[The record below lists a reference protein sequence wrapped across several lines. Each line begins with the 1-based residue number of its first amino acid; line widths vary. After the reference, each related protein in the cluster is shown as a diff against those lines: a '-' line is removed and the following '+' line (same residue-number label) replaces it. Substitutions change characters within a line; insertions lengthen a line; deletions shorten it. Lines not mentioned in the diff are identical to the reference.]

1 MVQWI
6 QIVVISIIV
15 ILIIYSPYEY
25 LVLRQNKVLGS
36 TSTISAALLV
46 VLFNLSTSNRDF
58 SSASVTIII
67 FLVTFIFSTIKQAGV
82 FARSF
87 EIPSFEGE
95 NLERLIVHFSE
106 QLRMPNAAVEMTYEG
121 KEYKIKYENVDYHVV
136 INVKRFFFEDAYYY
150 TLTFKKRFP
159 RELQKAILNLTQE
172 YIEHRNEIKK
182 HWRTRIIQTVSITCV
197 LVGLLIFVNYNALH
211 PKYTNAIDSFDA
223 NNRLTIEKIVAG
235 DSEADYLVINDS
247 EKVQMVLNGIKD
259 ISIWKRDKAFFD
271 EISSRLQ
278 YLIRLDDS
286 PVALYIGEYDVIGFY
301 DYQRLY
307 DEGGVY
313 GKVMVS
319 LYRLYGKDEGYYFDA
334 LSSLYGDDGNV
345 YDFISKWL

>member
-1 MVQWI
+1 MAQWI
-6 QIVVISIIV
+6 QLVVISIIV
-15 ILIIYSPYEY
+15 VLIIYSPYEY

-46 VLFNLSTSNRDF
+46 VLINLSSSNRDF

-67 FLVTFIFSTIKQAGV
+67 ILGTFFFSTIKQAGM

-95 NLERLIVHFSE
+95 NLERLIVKFSD
-106 QLRMPNAAVEMTYEG
+106 QLRMPNATVEMKDEG
-121 KEYKIKYENVDYHVV
+121 KEYEIKYDNVDYYAVV
-136 INVKRFFFEDAYYY
+136 NVKRFFFEDAYYY

-172 YIEHRNEIKK
+172 YIEHRNEIQK
-182 HWRTRIIQTVSITCV
+182 HWRTRIIQTISITCV
-197 LVGLLIFVNYNALH
+197 LVGLLLFVNYSALH

-223 NNRLTIEKIVAG
+223 DKSLTIEKIVEG
-235 DSEADYLVINDS
+235 DSEVDYLEINDP
-247 EKVQMVLNGIKD
+247 EKVKMVLNGIKD
-259 ISIWKRDKAFFD
+259 ISIWKRDKAFF
-271 EISSRLQ
+271 EEMSSRYQ
-278 YLIRLDDS
+278 YLIRLEDV
-286 PVALYIGEYDVIGFY
+286 PVALYIGEYDAIGFY

-334 LSSLYGDDGNV
+334 LSSIYGDASNV